1 MAEHARLSP
10 SGAEKWMTCPG
21 SVALEADEPD
31 TSNDYSDEGT
41 AAHFLASTCLEMLNN
56 AVAFKG
62 QSISVFNGKG
72 DWTFAAHKY
81 PGVKPSNTYTIDDEM
96 AAYVQLYL
104 DKVREYAD
112 GGTLLVEQR
121 MSISHLTGE
130 ENAAGTADAVILQG
144 DEIIIA
150 DLKYGMR
157 EVDGDRNKQMMVYAL
172 AALREYELLGD
183 FTTVRTVIKIG
194 RAHV

>member
-1 MAEHARLSP
+1 MSEHARLSP

-41 AAHFLASTCLEMLNN
+41 AAHFLASACLEMLNN

-62 QSISVFNGKG
+62 QSLSVFNRKG

-96 AAYVQLYL
+96 AA
-104 DKVREYAD
+104 
-112 GGTLLVEQR
+112 
-121 MSISHLTGE
+121 
-130 ENAAGTADAVILQG
+130 
-144 DEIIIA
+144 
-150 DLKYGMR
+150 
-157 EVDGDRNKQMMVYAL
+157 
-172 AALREYELLGD
+172 
-183 FTTVRTVIKIG
+183 
-194 RAHV
+194 